1 VMSDELN
8 GSSCLILI
16 TPHSS
21 FLIMTRR
28 IPADIANT
36 PFDLIIIGAGINGCG
51 IARDAAMRGLRV
63 LLLDKTDVGGGTTAW
78 STRLIHGGLRYL
90 EHGELGLVRESLRER
105 ETLLRVAPHLVRPL
119 PLLVP
124 VYANRRRGPLT
135 IRAGMIA
142 YDLLSPGKSL
152 PRHRMLSPA
161 EAIKRAPGLETGGL
175 KGAALYFD
183 AQVEFAERLALE
195 NALSAREQGATVLT
209 HARVTRLLIENGDV
223 RGVEFEDL
231 LGGETHA
238 ARAPVVL
245 NVAGPWVDEAL
256 EGFEGAGGKLNG
268 VGDESKGTGE
278 KLIGGTKGSHIVV
291 RAFPGAPTVALYS
304 EAVEDGRPFFIVP
317 WDEKFLIGTT
327 DERYEGDLD
336 RVSADER
343 EIEYLL
349 REANRVV
356 PSARLTRG
364 DVLYAYSGVRPLPF
378 VGGRDVSA
386 VTRRHFIRVSH
397 AGGLFSIVGGK
408 LTTYR
413 SLAEEA
419 VDLIFKTLGRTPPP
433 CATARTPLPGAAV
446 LDFAAFG
453 ESFKA
458 TSQLPPKSAAR
469 LLKVYG
475 ARASEVLRLASTD
488 EELRNVISEET
499 GSIAAEVVFA
509 FREES
514 AETLVDC
521 LMRRTMTGLDSR
533 LGLDALDGAAR
544 VAQKFLGWDEARA
557 AREVENYR
565 RYVERFR
572 PVRAGSLFSDVESGA
587 SV

>member
-1 VMSDELN
+1 MMNDELKAQAARH
-8 GSSCLILI
+8 SSLII
-16 TPHSS
+16 PHSS
-21 FLIMTRR
+21 FLTMTRR
-28 IPADIANT
+28 VPADISST
-36 PFDLIIIGAGINGCG
+36 PFDAVVVGAGINGCG

-63 LLLDKTDVGGGTTAW
+63 LLLDKADAGGGTTAW

-119 PLLVP
+119 TLLIP
-124 VYANRRRGPLT
+124 IYANRRRGALA
-135 IRAGMIA
+135 IRAGLIA

-152 PRHRMLSPA
+152 PRHRMLAPA
-161 EAIKRAPGLETGGL
+161 EAVERAPGLEESGL

-183 AQVEFAERLALE
+183 AQVEYAERLALE
-195 NALSAREQGATVLT
+195 NALSARGHGATVLT
-209 HARVTRLLIENGDV
+209 HARVTRLLAEDGTV

-231 LGGETHA
+231 LRGGTYA
-238 ARAPVVL
+238 AHAPVVL
-245 NVAGPWVDEAL
+245 NVAGPWVDEVL
-256 EGFEGAGGKLNG
+256 DGFEGAQVK
-268 VGDESKGTGE
+268 SKGVGE

-291 RAFPGAPTVALYS
+291 SAFPGAPSVALYS
-304 EAVEDGRPFFIVP
+304 EAVEDGRPFFIIP
-317 WDEKFLIGTT
+317 WDGKFLIGTT
-327 DERYEGDLD
+327 DERFEGDPD
-336 RVSADER
+336 RVSAGER

-356 PSARLTRG
+356 PSSGLTRG

-378 VGGRDVSA
+378 VGGRDESA
-386 VTRRHFIRVSH
+386 VTRRHFMRASRV
-397 AGGLFSIVGGK
+397 GGLYSIVGGK

-419 VDLIFKTLGRTPPP
+419 VDLIFKTLGKPSPP
-433 CATARTPLPGAAV
+433 CATSRTPLPGAAV
-446 LDFAAFG
+446 SDFAAFV

-458 TSQLPPKSAAR
+458 ASELPPESAGR

-475 ARASEVLRLASTD
+475 ARATEVLRLASD
-488 EELRNVISEET
+488 NKELRNFISEET

-509 FREES
+509 FREEL

-521 LMRRTMTGLDSR
+521 LMRRTMTGLNSR
-533 LGLDALDGAAR
+533 LGLDAIERAAH
-544 VAQKFLGWDEARA
+544 VARKFLGWDEARA
-557 AREVENYR
+557 AREVESYR

-572 PVRAGSLFSDVESGA
+572 PVVPSAPSLAQGRAL
-587 SV
+587 